1 MSRRFLRIALLT
13 FLAGLLAA
21 CGTKGALVMPD
32 QQATSKKKQT
42 KAKPLP
48 PPVSI
53 PSTPAPAQPAP
64 VQPATASPT
73 SGDGSGPG
81 Q

>member
-1 MSRRFLRIALLT
+1 MSRRFLRIALLA

-21 CGTKGALVMPD
+21 CGSKGALVMPD

-64 VQPATASPT
+64 AQPAAVPPT
-73 SGDGSGPG
+73 SGDDSGHG
-81 Q
+81 R